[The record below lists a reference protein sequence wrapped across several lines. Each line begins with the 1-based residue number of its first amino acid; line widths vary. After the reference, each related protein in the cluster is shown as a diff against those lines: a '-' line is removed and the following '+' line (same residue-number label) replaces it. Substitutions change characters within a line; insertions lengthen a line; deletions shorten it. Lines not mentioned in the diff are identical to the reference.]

1 MFART
6 LSTMKSRLFDG
17 DGADDLSDLE
27 RLDIERRLCEFERE
41 KREIREEVES
51 LQTQYQKT
59 VVRAGHVDEGALD
72 VVRDDLSRVI
82 EAAAVARAA
91 YQRVLIRH
99 RVLQLLASPIHSG
112 GPLTG
117 LDVDPDRWSTGTTS
131 TPTGGRL
138 ASVPRGGWR
147 RGTSTPRHVLSTHRR
162 TATTWPL
169 SREANPG
176 TSTPRSRTWCRPR
189 GVTHRPRHYGRSS
202 SRTLVAI
209 TTSLCRNEPTSRSK
223 MRATV
228 DRWGAVRRGV
238 RTNGSRS

>member
-99 RVLQLLASPIHSG
+99 RVLQLIASPIHSG
-112 GPLTG
+112 RPLTG
-117 LDVDPDRWSTGTTS
+117 LDVDPDRWSTGIGASRWVAPGHLDPPPRVVDAPPDCDDLAALARGELGDVDATVEDVVS
-131 TPTGGRL
+131 AARSDAPTPTLRALLESDADCECSENPRDGADEPLEDASDSGPLGRGP
-138 ASVPRGGWR
+138 AWR
-147 RGTSTPRHVLSTHRR
+147 HDE
-162 TATTWPL
+162 
-169 SREANPG
+169 RE
-176 TSTPRSRTWCRPR
+176 S
-189 GVTHRPRHYGRSS
+189 
-202 SRTLVAI
+202 
-209 TTSLCRNEPTSRSK
+209 
-223 MRATV
+223 
-228 DRWGAVRRGV
+228 
-238 RTNGSRS
+238 

>member
-117 LDVDPDRWSTGTTS
+117 LDVDPDRWSTGIRASRWVAPGHLDPPPRVVDAPPDCDDLAALARGEPGDVDATVEDVVS
-131 TPTGGRL
+131 AARSDAPTPTLRALLESDADCECSENPRDGADEPLEDASDSGPLGRGP
-138 ASVPRGGWR
+138 AWR
-147 RGTSTPRHVLSTHRR
+147 QDE
-162 TATTWPL
+162 
-169 SREANPG
+169 RE
-176 TSTPRSRTWCRPR
+176 S
-189 GVTHRPRHYGRSS
+189 
-202 SRTLVAI
+202 
-209 TTSLCRNEPTSRSK
+209 
-223 MRATV
+223 
-228 DRWGAVRRGV
+228 
-238 RTNGSRS
+238 